1 MRVSNSMSLILHF
14 CVSVNDAVFLV
25 FYTQI
30 VLYTSVPTEIYFSK
44 EGDIVKSPHEITSDV
59 TDIVIEYI

>member
-1 MRVSNSMSLILHF
+1 MMRF
-14 CVSVNDAVFLV
+14 FLV

>member
-1 MRVSNSMSLILHF
+1 MFLRSVSGS
-14 CVSVNDAVFLV
+14 DAVFLV

-59 TDIVIEYI
+59 TDIVI

>member
-1 MRVSNSMSLILHF
+1 MICF

-44 EGDIVKSPHEITSDV
+44 EGDIVKSPHEITNDV